1 MKIIEEY
8 KVQNGVSKSEL
19 LGWLGLASSSY
30 YYHPREGKPGR
41 KPTTHTLH
49 NGEWVD
55 NTQVID
61 EIKNIISG
69 PYNAYGYQNV
79 TAELRENN
87 YWIDD
92 KKVYRLMDENKLLL
106 GKVIRTKGRREWVQF
121 RTIQASRP
129 MEYLCLD
136 IKYVWVHGEGRWYFQ
151 LSVMDVYSRKIIIWM
166 FEPSIK
172 KKDVIEMFRK
182 LHLMYNLRGVIIR
195 NDNGSQFLAN
205 EVRAALRMMEAR
217 QEFTHVATPEEN
229 AYIES
234 FHSIQERELFSRYE
248 FLSYYEAKE
257 HINNYM
263 NWYNYE
269 RKHTNLGRIT
279 PQQKWEQGIL
289 RSSVKPPEMAA
300 VEDLSRPVDDIK
312 NIIDNQPPG
321 LSLDL
326 SGTEP
331 YLCLTGDRVEANHF

>member
-1 MKIIEEY
+1 MKIIEAY
-8 KVQNGVSKSEL
+8 KVRECVSTSDL
-19 LGWLGLASSSY
+19 LTRLGLASSSY
-30 YYHPREGKPGR
+30 YYQPREGKPGR
-41 KPTTHTLH
+41 KPSTCTLH
-49 NGEWVD
+49 NGQWVE
-55 NTQVID
+55 NTQVIK
-61 EIKNIISG
+61 EIKTIISG

-79 TAELRENN
+79 TEELRDKN
-87 YWIDD
+87 YWINE

-121 RTIQASRP
+121 RKIQASRP

-136 IKYVWVHGEGRWYFQ
+136 IKFVWVHGEGRWYYQ

-182 LHLMYNLRGVIIR
+182 LHLIYNLKGVIIR

-205 EVRAALRMMEAR
+205 EVRAALKMMEAR

-257 HINNYM
+257 HIRNYM
-263 NWYNYE
+263 EWYNYS
-269 RKHTNLGRIT
+269 RKHKNLGRIT
-279 PQQKWEQGIL
+279 PHQKWEQGIL
-289 RSSVKPPEMAA
+289 TSTVKPPEQA
-300 VEDLSRPVDDIK
+300 DGKDRSRPVDAIEK
-312 NIIDNQPPG
+312 TITHQPPSS
-321 LSLDL
+321 SLDL
-326 SGTEP
+326 SGP
-331 YLCLTGDRVEANHF
+331 DAYLCLTGDRMEANHF